1 MRMMQFRMVR
11 ITVGQFAILADSVPD
26 GDISGNLKLSV
37 EVAPEVRQVAVGFS
51 WSFDYEESRLM
62 LIDMKCEFQIRPEDW
77 DKSVSDGKVTIPKSL
92 VGILAAQ
99 TVGVARGVLY
109 CKTEGTPF
117 NGLILPPLNVSDAVE
132 SDIEVP
138 VEAPVTE

>member
-37 EVAPEVRQVAVGFS
+37 EVATEVRQVAVGFS
-51 WSFDYEESRLM
+51 WSFDHEDSRLM

-77 DKSVSDGKVTIPKSL
+77 DKSISGGKVTIPKSL

-138 VEAPVTE
+138 VEAPSPE

>member
-51 WSFDYEESRLM
+51 WSFDHADS
-62 LIDMKCEFQIRPEDW
+62 IDMKCEFQIRPEDW

-138 VEAPVTE
+138 VEAPATE